1 MLLGLTFDQAR
12 VYLALLQASPATVK
26 EIAEVSKIA
35 RPEIYRI
42 LATLQEEGVVEKLIT
57 RPASFQAI
65 SALNVLP
72 AMLKRKQK
80 EQSELETIT
89 EGLLG
94 DLKDIHSE
102 KLQKG
107 ENEFTLVPKREAVI
121 QRIKEAILGAE
132 VSVCNITSKEMRF
145 SSAIVE
151 FEGAYRKASQ
161 QGVKIRVAT
170 SRHVPQGN
178 ALGIVKRL
186 TEDPHFEVKSLDEPS
201 PVVVSVMDDKVA
213 SVVLSAT
220 AHLAD
225 ACAIWSSNPCFVI
238 LAKSYLKPMEQSIL
252 SKRRH
257 LQETFL

>member
-132 VSVCNITSKEMRF
+132 VSVCNITSEMRF

-170 SRHVPQGN
+170 SRHVPQGD

-186 TEDPHFEVKSLDEPS
+186 TEDPNFEVKYFDEPS

-238 LAKSYLKPMEQSIL
+238 LAKSYFENQW
-252 SKRRH
+252 SKASY
-257 LQETFL
+257 